1 MPTAIVHLRKVV
13 IAQDLGQSLEI
24 ESGIEPTDKIIINP
38 SDSIA
43 DGDHVQI
50 AAAVRKAARGRR
62 DARAPHRVPP
72 WPGMAAAFACRVAG
86 SVHRGPGLQ
95 AAACR

>member
-1 MPTAIVHLRKVV
+1 LLFRAEGPRLAVVDAKGNVALRKVV

-24 ESGIEPTDKIIINP
+24 ESGIEANDKVIINP

-50 AAAVRKAARGRR
+50 TQPQKNGKGA
-62 DARAPHRVPP
+62 
-72 WPGMAAAFACRVAG
+72 
-86 SVHRGPGLQ
+86 S
-95 AAACR
+95 